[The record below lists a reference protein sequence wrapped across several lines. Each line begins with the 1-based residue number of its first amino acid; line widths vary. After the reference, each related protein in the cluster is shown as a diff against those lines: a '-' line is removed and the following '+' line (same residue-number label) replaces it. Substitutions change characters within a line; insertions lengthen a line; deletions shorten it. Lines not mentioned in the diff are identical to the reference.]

1 MNFTAYNRQKNRSFL
16 DWKKDPYQMAKNIHI
31 FKWIFVCILTFAI
44 LGEIASGVFCKSV
57 ESKFSSLGEKGN
69 KLGLVYEC

>member
-1 MNFTAYNRQKNRSFL
+1 
-16 DWKKDPYQMAKNIHI
+16 MAKNIHI

-57 ESKFSSLGEKGN
+57 ESNFSSLGEKGN